1 MSKII
6 SIANMKGGVGK
17 SQVSILLATAL
28 SQEPFNLKTCIID
41 LDFQKSVLDTR
52 NLDLQA
58 YEIESAPFEVFDYRL
73 SDLQKNIGSLD
84 KEYDLIFLDAAG
96 KLDIDLPIESQ
107 EITNMLMY
115 ADFVFMPFVAGN
127 HNLKATIKYFQF
139 IRHIQNI
146 RQLQP
151 RCLHIKGFINMHRS
165 RSRANSFLMEDI
177 EVLKEKESLSM
188 LNTPLNDY
196 ALFREADTIITI
208 YDPLSNDSA
217 KQNFTAF
224 VNEFISIIQ

>member
-28 SQEPFNLKTCIID
+28 SQQPFNLKTCIID
-41 LDFQKSVLDTR
+41 LDFQKSVLDIR

-58 YEIESAPFEVFDYRL
+58 YETENAPFEVLDYRL
-73 SDLQKNIGSLD
+73 SDLKKNIGKLD
-84 KEYDLIFLDAAG
+84 KEYDLIFLDVAG

-107 EITNMLMY
+107 EITNILMY
-115 ADFVFMPFVAGN
+115 VDFVFMPFVAGN

-139 IRHIQNI
+139 ITHIQNI

-151 RCLHIKGFINMHRS
+151 RSLHIKGFLNMHRQ
-165 RSRANSFLMEDI
+165 RSRANSFLNEDI
-177 EVLKEKESLSM
+177 EVLKENEGLQM

-196 ALFREADTIITI
+196 ALFRESDTITSI